1 MKDFLISTDCPCGG
15 PHTLIR
21 SEENGILVP
30 CGDANRLANAIEKVI
45 SDKEKRIGLG
55 QYGKESAARF
65 RTETVM
71 NEWFEYLF
79 AESEIDGKD
88 E

>member
-1 MKDFLISTDCPCGG
+1 M
-15 PHTLIR
+15 IR
-21 SEENGILVP
+21 NNESGILVS
-30 CGDANRLANAIEKVI
+30 CGDANGLTDAIEKVI
-45 SDKEKRIGLG
+45 SNKEKRIRLG

-71 NEWFEYLF
+71 SEWLEYLF

-88 E
+88 K